1 MKHNILEVEL
11 KDKFDAIHKL
21 RYKIYHT
28 PLSYRWVGLTKI
40 NLSSPK
46 HSYTSVFNNRTVADV
61 PEITERINEIVN
73 NINLEYDKQLP
84 IYEVLD
90 NPKLN
95 YLHEEF
101 EIFGERMDELFLKGK
116 RTKSLTEN
124 FFALNEHIH
133 MCEDAMITFP
143 NKWGGFGILYD
154 ILPLGLHVNIQEMD
168 KLMLEPHYTWGR
180 LYLGYNT
187 LGKDWM
193 AVWKD
198 NDLDVINRDM
208 VKPQKRF
215 AAEAWMNFNIDQ
227 SQSVKVGTFL
237 HWCNRLPLETQ
248 KKIPFHNLNSLTL
261 GRFAIGDLIIDENF
275 LKIDPDPSH
284 WNTYRHDCKL
294 KWNHEVL
301 TTFRTVERVRI
312 YEQEE

>member
-11 KDKFDAIHKL
+11 KDKFGGTHKL

-28 PLSYRWVGLTKI
+28 PLSNRWVYVTKTSLA
-40 NLSSPK
+40 NPK
-46 HSYTSVFNNRTVADV
+46 HYYNSVFNNSTIADV
-61 PEITERINEIVN
+61 PEITNRINEIVS
-73 NINLEYDKQLP
+73 NINAEYDKQLP

-90 NPKLN
+90 KPKLN

-101 EIFGERMDELFLKGK
+101 EIFGERMDELSLKGK
-116 RTKSLTEN
+116 RTESLTKN

-133 MCEDAMITFP
+133 VCEDAMITFP
-143 NKWGGFGILYD
+143 DKWGGFGLLYD
-154 ILPLGLHVNIQEMD
+154 IYPTGIHLNIQEMD
-168 KLMLEPHYTWGR
+168 KLMLEPYYTWGR

-198 NDLDVINRDM
+198 NDIDVINRDM
-208 VKPQKRF
+208 IRPQKRF

-227 SQSVKVGTFL
+227 TLSVKVGSFL
-237 HWCNRLPLETQ
+237 HWCKSLPLETQ
-248 KKIPFHNLNSLTL
+248 KKIPFHNLNNLTL
-261 GRFAIGDLIIDENF
+261 GRFAIGDLIIDETF
-275 LKIDPDPSH
+275 LKVDPDPAH